1 MKALKSLDWQEL
13 TLQDGKSFRIT
24 ELMEQLYSN
33 WHIIWC
39 YPKSIKRLWYII
51 SSYSGLQNGSPDG
64 IALVDASNKVIQFL
78 SYEGAFKAT
87 NGPAIGMT
95 STDIGIAQTSTETVG
110 NSLQLI
116 GRGTKYSDF
125 TWTATVSTFV
135 TLTKDKIWRFSFH
148 K

>member
-1 MKALKSLDWQEL
+1 MLA
-13 TLQDGKSFRIT
+13 
-24 ELMEQLYSN
+24 
-33 WHIIWC
+33 
-39 YPKSIKRLWYII
+39 IK
-51 SSYSGLQNGSPDG
+51 
-64 IALVDASNKVIQFL
+64 IQFL

-125 TWTATVSTFV
+125 TWTATVSTFGN
-135 TLTKDKIWRFSFH
+135 TNKGQNLEI
-148 K
+148 

>member
-1 MKALKSLDWQEL
+1 
-13 TLQDGKSFRIT
+13 
-24 ELMEQLYSN
+24 
-33 WHIIWC
+33 
-39 YPKSIKRLWYII
+39 
-51 SSYSGLQNGSPDG
+51 
-64 IALVDASNKVIQFL
+64 L

-116 GRGTKYSDF
+116 GRTKYSDF
-125 TWTATVSTFV
+125 LGRLQLVLLV
-135 TLTKDKIWRFSFH
+135 TLTKGKIWRFSFH

>member
-1 MKALKSLDWQEL
+1 
-13 TLQDGKSFRIT
+13 
-24 ELMEQLYSN
+24 MEQLYSIGTLSGVIPN
-33 WHIIWC
+33 QLNGYGTLSVAI
-39 YPKSIKRLWYII
+39 P
-51 SSYSGLQNGSPDG
+51 GLQNGSPDG

-110 NSLQLI
+110 SLQLI

-125 TWTATVSTFV
+125 TWTATVSTFGN
-135 TLTKDKIWRFSFH
+135 TNKGKIWRFSFH

>member
-1 MKALKSLDWQEL
+1 
-13 TLQDGKSFRIT
+13 
-24 ELMEQLYSN
+24 MERVILN

-51 SSYSGLQNGSPDG
+51 SSYPGLQNGSPDG

-95 STDIGIAQTSTETVG
+95 STDIGIAQTSTGNGG

-125 TWTATVSTFV
+125 TWTTVSTLV
-135 TLTKDKIWRFSFH
+135 TLTKDKI
-148 K
+148 

>member
-1 MKALKSLDWQEL
+1 
-13 TLQDGKSFRIT
+13 
-24 ELMEQLYSN
+24 MENHSYNGANGQLYPIGTLSGVIPN
-33 WHIIWC
+33 QLNG
-39 YPKSIKRLWYII
+39 YGII

-116 GRGTKYSDF
+116 GRTK
-125 TWTATVSTFV
+125 
-135 TLTKDKIWRFSFH
+135 IQ
-148 K
+148 

>member
-1 MKALKSLDWQEL
+1 VSLYGFSAASQINQL
-13 TLQDGKSFRIT
+13 NGYGTLSVAI
-24 ELMEQLYSN
+24 
-33 WHIIWC
+33 
-39 YPKSIKRLWYII
+39 P
-51 SSYSGLQNGSPDG
+51 GLQNGSPDG

-116 GRGTKYSDF
+116 GRN
-125 TWTATVSTFV
+125 
-135 TLTKDKIWRFSFH
+135 KIQ
-148 K
+148 